1 MNVGIL
7 GSGQLGRMLG
17 LAGYPLGLRFRS
29 FDTRPQPCA
38 AEIMPYTHGAF
49 DDHAALAHFA
59 NRLDVVTYEFEN
71 VPVAAAEFLQ
81 ARVPVYPPPA
91 ALAAAQERFAEK
103 QLFAELGIATAPFAK
118 IDRAEEIGP
127 ALAEIG
133 TPAIWKTRRFGYDGK
148 GQFVIAHA
156 ADADAAWQATNEA
169 PALLEQRVD
178 FDRELSIIAVRG
190 RDGAIACYPLTENE
204 HAAGI
209 LRLSQAPAPD
219 VAPTLQAHAADYAS
233 RILTRLDYVGVLTVE
248 LFQVSDELLANEMAP
263 RVHNSG
269 HWTQD
274 GAAVSQFENHLRAIC
289 GWPLGPT
296 AARCTTWMLNLI
308 GGTPPTDALLQTPG
322 AAVHHYG
329 KAPRRGRK
337 IGHVNLTVE
346 TSASAG
352 ERPTALLELVQATAD
367 G

>member
-29 FDTRPQPCA
+29 FDTRPEPCA
-38 AEIMPYTHGAF
+38 AEIMPYTQGSF
-49 DDHAALAHFA
+49 DDQAALARFA
-59 NRLDVVTYEFEN
+59 EGLDVVTYEFEN

-81 ARVPVYPPPA
+81 ARVPVFPPPA
-91 ALAAAQERFAEK
+91 ALAAAQERYAEK

-118 IDRAEEIGP
+118 IDQAEEIAP

-133 TPAIWKTRRFGYDGK
+133 PPAIWKTRRFGYDGK
-148 GQFVIAHA
+148 GQFVIKRA
-156 ADADAAWQATNEA
+156 ADADAAWQATDGA

-178 FDRELSIIAVRG
+178 FDRELSIIAVRA

-209 LRLSQAPAPD
+209 LRVSQAPAPD
-219 VAPTLQAHAADYAS
+219 VSPALQAHAADYAS
-233 RILTRLDYVGVLTVE
+233 RILARLDYVGVLAVE
-248 LFQVSDELLANEMAP
+248 LFQVGDELLANEMAP

-296 AARCTTWMLNLI
+296 AARGTTWMLNLI

-322 AAVHHYG
+322 VAVHHYG

-337 IGHVNLTVE
+337 IGHVNLTIAGP
-346 TSASAG
+346 ASRR
-352 ERPTALLELVQATAD
+352 ERPTALLKLIQAAAN